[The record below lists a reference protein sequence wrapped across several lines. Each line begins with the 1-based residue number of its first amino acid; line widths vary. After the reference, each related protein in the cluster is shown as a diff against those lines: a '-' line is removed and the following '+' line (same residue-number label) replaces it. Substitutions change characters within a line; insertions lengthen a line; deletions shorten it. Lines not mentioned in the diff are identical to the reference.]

1 MTADNKTPF
10 RVVAGT
16 DGPTE
21 GPESN
26 AAKIAGVQAR
36 CRNYDGKPRK
46 VRSDAGIP
54 KKAAKADGEIEM
66 KRAQAYA
73 DMEPHLCAVVNMGT
87 IASNLFDCTDRGLYD
102 FAVNHLED
110 MLDDL
115 KARYYALDFQ
125 P

>member
-1 MTADNKTPF
+1 MA
-10 RVVAGT
+10 
-16 DGPTE
+16 
-21 GPESN
+21 
-26 AAKIAGVQAR
+26 
-36 CRNYDGKPRK
+36 
-46 VRSDAGIP
+46 
-54 KKAAKADGEIEM
+54 KAAKKKKASPKRTVKAASDIDA
-66 KRAQAYA
+66 KRAKAYA